1 MQSVAGGLTTLMY
14 FKLVSLFCFGI
25 GIFVLVQ
32 VGMPLLE
39 FKVWEISS
47 YNQNVVLADP
57 NPENEAVLGV
67 SVSSRNDFPA
77 IISTNLR
84 ENKPQFSEFSLSIS
98 RIGVFEAKTVV
109 ETNDF
114 EQNLAHLPG
123 SALPGE
129 RGNVF
134 VTGHSAITQLF
145 KPGNYK
151 AIFAN
156 LPNIKKGDEITINA
170 AGSTYRYM
178 VEGLKIVNPKEVWV
192 VNPPDSMGRYL
203 TLMTCVPPGF
213 NTKRLIVLAKL
224 I

>member
-1 MQSVAGGLTTLMY
+1 MY
-14 FKLVSLFCFGI
+14 FKLVSLLCFGI
-25 GIFVLVQ
+25 GVFVLVQ

-39 FKVWEISS
+39 FKIWEISA
-47 YNQNVVLADP
+47 YNQNIVLADP
-57 NPENEAVLGV
+57 NPDNGAVLGV
-67 SVSSRNDFPA
+67 SVSSQNDFPA
-77 IISTNLR
+77 IVSTNLR
-84 ENKPQFSEFSLSIS
+84 ENKPLFSEFSLSIS
-98 RIGVFEAKTVV
+98 RIGVFEAKTIV

-134 VTGHSAITQLF
+134 ITGHSAITQMF
-145 KPGNYK
+145 KPGNYQQAVAKDYK

-170 AGSTYRYM
+170 SGSTYRYL

>member
-1 MQSVAGGLTTLMY
+1 MY

-25 GIFVLVQ
+25 GVFVLVQ

-39 FKVWEISS
+39 FKIWEISA
-47 YNQNVVLADP
+47 YNQNIVLADP
-57 NPENEAVLGV
+57 NPDNGAVLGV
-67 SVSSRNDFPA
+67 SVSSQNDFPA
-77 IISTNLR
+77 IVSTNLR
-84 ENKPQFSEFSLSIS
+84 ENKPLFDEFSLSIS
-98 RIGVFEAKTVV
+98 RIGVFEAKTII

-134 VTGHSAITQLF
+134 ITGHSAITQMF
-145 KPGNYK
+145 KPGNYQQAVVKDYK

-156 LPNIKKGDEITINA
+156 LPNMKKGDEITIKA
-170 AGSTYRYM
+170 AGSTYRYL